1 MTSLSKS
8 RRRIPG
14 GYFSAYAGAV
24 PLLIVILAPIVV
36 FVCMFV
42 VLLLVVGTNNRIA
55 ALQRQQSEEFAQL
68 RRAITELRHSSS
80 RMGGDDRAAE
90 LSAIGASAP
99 VLQVGEEV
107 EIIDGPHVGKHGK
120 VVPSPDWVREGVINV
135 EVTGIEGPRLMD
147 VSKVTRWN
155 EAGRE

>member
-1 MTSLSKS
+1 M
-8 RRRIPG
+8 
-14 GYFSAYAGAV
+14 A
-24 PLLIVILAPIVV
+24 ILAPVV
-36 FVCMFV
+36 TFVLLFV
-42 VLLLVVGTNNRIA
+42 VLFLVVGTNNRVA
-55 ALQRQQSEEFAQL
+55 AVQRQQAEEFAQL

-80 RMGGDDRAAE
+80 RVERDDPAAG
-90 LSAIGASAP
+90 LAAIGASAR

-147 VSKVTRWN
+147 VSKVARWD
-155 EAGRE
+155 EAGRQ